1 MFSNP
6 SWDVRMRFA
15 PIPEREKATLL
26 RPEARELARRS
37 PICMKPIKKATSA
50 NRKVHS
56 IHRPACL

>member
-1 MFSNP
+1 
-6 SWDVRMRFA
+6 MRFA